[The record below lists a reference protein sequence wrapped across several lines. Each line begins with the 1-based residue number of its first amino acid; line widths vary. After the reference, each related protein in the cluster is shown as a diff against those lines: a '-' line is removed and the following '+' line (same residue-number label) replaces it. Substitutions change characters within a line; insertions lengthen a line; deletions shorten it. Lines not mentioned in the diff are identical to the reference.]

1 MRPDEWPQIILTEEH
16 RAKICLDFICEFLN
30 QRPDDVFMNMDKPNM
45 SVKDYSLEQFQRRI
59 WKKIPH
65 NTHPRNKK
73 LERKIIELRKREDF
87 YY

>member
-1 MRPDEWPQIILTEEH
+1 MRPDEWPQILLTEEH
-16 RAKICLDFICEFLN
+16 RAKICLDFICEFLH
-30 QRPDDVFMNMDKPNM
+30 QRPDDIMWKPNM
-45 SVKDYSLEQFQRRI
+45 SVKDYSLEQFQRRVGR
-59 WKKIPH
+59 KIPH